1 MPIRQLKISG
11 VRNLQ
16 PLNLTLQPGVNF
28 IYGDNGSG
36 KTSILE
42 AIVLMAA
49 GKSFRTSQLKH
60 VLANNAD
67 RIEIQMDIDDESLG
81 QCQLDS
87 LRLKGGDHLLK
98 LNGSVLTSQAE
109 AAHWLPVQVIDPT
122 TFKLL
127 SGSPE
132 ERRQFIDW
140 GVFHVEHSFME
151 QWKTFRKQ
159 LKQRN
164 SVLKQKE
171 TEWLS
176 VWNKGF
182 VESALVIDQ
191 HRRDY
196 LKRFKP
202 EFMRI
207 LNALDE
213 SVDVSLAYYPGWD
226 KESDL
231 QNVLEKQQERDMVL
245 GYTQSGPHRAE
256 LRIKVDKQPAAEI
269 LSRGQQKTVVAALK
283 IAQGALFQQESG
295 RRTIYLVDDLAS
307 ELDEK
312 HRFALC
318 KLLEDLKCQVFITS
332 IDKDKLTDIWQPAAS
347 KVFHVEQGLINDV
360 AAEDEH
366 AASQQDRPVD

>member
-1 MPIRQLKISG
+1 MPIRHLQIRG

-16 PLNLTLQPGVNF
+16 PLDLDLHPGVNF
-28 IYGDNGSG
+28 IYGANGSG

-60 VLANNAD
+60 VMAHDAD
-67 RIEIQMDIDDESLG
+67 RIEMVVDIEDESLG
-81 QCQLDS
+81 NCQLDS
-87 LRLKGGDHLLK
+87 LRLKSGDHLLK
-98 LNGSVLTSQAE
+98 LNGSVLTAQTE
-109 AAHWLPVQVIDPT
+109 AAQWLPVQVIEPT
-122 TFKLL
+122 TFELL

-132 ERRQFIDW
+132 IRRQFIDW
-140 GVFHVEHSFME
+140 GVFHVEHTFIE
-151 QWKTFRKQ
+151 QWKIFRKQ

-171 TEWLS
+171 MEWLP
-176 VWNKGF
+176 VWTKGF

-191 HRRDY
+191 YRRDY

-202 EFMRI
+202 EFERI
-207 LNALDE
+207 LKLLDADIQ
-213 SVDVSLAYYPGWD
+213 VNLAYYPGWD
-226 KESDL
+226 KDSEL
-231 QNVLEKQQERDMVL
+231 LEVLDKQQERDLVL
-245 GYTQSGPHRAE
+245 GYTQAGPHRAE

-332 IDKDKLTDIWQPAAS
+332 IDKEKLTDIWQPIAS
-347 KVFHVEQGLINDV
+347 KVFHVEQGKIS
-360 AAEDEH
+360 EE
-366 AASQQDRPVD
+366 ASATS

>member
-1 MPIRQLKISG
+1 MPIRQLKASG

-16 PLNLTLQPGVNF
+16 PLDLDFHPGVNF
-28 IYGDNGSG
+28 IYGANGSG
-36 KTSILE
+36 KTSVLE
-42 AIVLMAA
+42 AINLMAA
-49 GKSFRTSQLKH
+49 GKSFRTSRLQH
-60 VLANNAD
+60 VFSQESD
-67 RIEIQMDIDDESLG
+67 RIEMLMAIEDETLG
-81 QCQLDS
+81 ECELDS

-98 LNGSVLTSQAE
+98 QNGSVLTSQAD
-109 AAHWLPVQVIDPT
+109 ASHWLPVQIIEPT

-127 SGSPE
+127 AGSPE

-140 GVFHVEHSFME
+140 GVFHVEHAFME
-151 QWKTFRKQ
+151 HWKTFRKQ

-171 TEWLS
+171 DEWLA

-182 VESALVIDQ
+182 IESATAIDQ

-202 EFMRI
+202 EFERI
-207 LNALDE
+207 LTQLDD
-213 SVDVSLAYYPGWD
+213 SIDVTLAYYPGWEKD
-226 KESDL
+226 SALSD
-231 QNVLEKQQERDMVL
+231 VLERQKERDMVL

-283 IAQGALFQQESG
+283 IAQGSLFQQESG

-307 ELDEK
+307 ELDQS
-312 HRFALC
+312 HRLALC
-318 KLLEDLKCQVFITS
+318 QLLEDLR
-332 IDKDKLTDIWQPAAS
+332 
-347 KVFHVEQGLINDV
+347 
-360 AAEDEH
+360 
-366 AASQQDRPVD
+366 RP

>member
-1 MPIRQLKISG
+1 MPIRQIKVSG

-16 PLNLTLQPGVNF
+16 PLDITPHAGVNF
-28 IYGDNGSG
+28 IYGDNGCG

-42 AIVLMAA
+42 AIALMAS
-49 GKSFRTSQLKH
+49 GKSFRTSQIKH
-60 VLANNAD
+60 VLNHQSD
-67 RIEIQMDIDDESLG
+67 RIEMFLEVDDEERGL
-81 QCQLDS
+81 CTMDS
-87 LRLKGGDHLLK
+87 LRLKNGDTLLK

-109 AAHWLPVQVIDPT
+109 AAHWLPVQIIDPN

-140 GVFHVEHSFME
+140 GVFHVEHTFME
-151 QWKTFRKQ
+151 QWKMFRKQ

-171 TEWLS
+171 LEWLPT
-176 VWNKGF
+176 WTAGF
-182 VESALVIDQ
+182 IESAEVIDQ
-191 HRRDY
+191 HRQDY

-202 EFMRI
+202 EFERI
-207 LNALDE
+207 LHQLDDTIA
-213 SVDVSLAYYPGWD
+213 VQLAYYRGWD
-226 KESDL
+226 KDTPL
-231 QNVLEKQQERDMVL
+231 ADILEKQQERDLVI
-245 GYTQSGPHRAE
+245 GYTQAGPHRAE

-283 IAQGALFQQESG
+283 IAQGALFQQESQ
-295 RRTIYLVDDLAS
+295 RSTIYLVDDLAS

-332 IDKDKLTDIWQPAAS
+332 IDKDKLTDVWQPSAS
-347 KVFHVEQGLINDV
+347 KMFHVEHGTLI
-360 AAEDEH
+360 EET
-366 AASQQDRPVD
+366 R

>member
-1 MPIRQLKISG
+1 MPVRHLRISG

-16 PLNLTLQPGVNF
+16 PLVIDPHPHVNF

-36 KTSILE
+36 KTSVLE
-42 AIVLMAA
+42 GIAVMAS

-60 VLANNAD
+60 VLSHDQD
-67 RIEIQMDIDDESLG
+67 RLEMRFSIEDPNMGSCEME
-81 QCQLDS
+81 S

-109 AAHWLPVQVIDPT
+109 AAHWLPVQIIEPN

-132 ERRQFIDW
+132 ERRAFIDW
-140 GVFHVEHSFME
+140 GVFHVEQSFME
-151 QWKTFRKQ
+151 QWKTFRKH

-164 SVLKQKE
+164 AVLKQKE
-171 TEWLS
+171 EEWLD
-176 VWNKGF
+176 VWNAGF
-182 VESALVIDQ
+182 IEAAEHIDNERQ
-191 HRRDY
+191 AY

-202 EFMRI
+202 EFERI
-207 LNALDE
+207 LHELDPTI
-213 SVDVSLAYYPGWD
+213 SVTLAYYPGWEKD
-226 KESDL
+226 SKLAD
-231 QNVLEKQQERDMVL
+231 VLSRQQERDMVL

-256 LRIKVDKQPAAEI
+256 LRIKCDKQPAAEI
-269 LSRGQQKTVVAALK
+269 LSRGQQKTVVSALK
-283 IAQGALFQQESG
+283 IAQGSLFQQESG
-295 RRTIYLVDDLAS
+295 RQTIYLVDDLAS

-332 IDKDKLTDIWQPAAS
+332 IDKEKLTDVWQPVAS
-347 KVFHVEQGLINDV
+347 KVFHVEHGKL
-360 AAEDEH
+360 EECTE
-366 AASQQDRPVD
+366 

>member
-16 PLNLTLQPGVNF
+16 PLNLTLHPGVNF
-28 IYGDNGSG
+28 IYGSNGSG
-36 KTSILE
+36 KTSLLE
-42 AIVLMAA
+42 AIALMAS

-60 VLANNAD
+60 VLAQDAD
-67 RIEIQMDIDDESLG
+67 RIELLFDVDDESLG
-81 QCQLDS
+81 SCQLDS
-87 LRLKGGDHLLK
+87 LRLKSGDHLLK
-98 LNGSVLTSQAE
+98 LNGSVLTAQTE
-109 AAHWLPVQVIDPT
+109 AAQWLPVQVIEPT
-122 TFKLL
+122 TFRLL

-140 GVFHVEHSFME
+140 GVFHVEQKFIDH
-151 QWKTFRKQ
+151 WRVFRKQ
-159 LKQRN
+159 LQQRN

-171 TEWLS
+171 LEWLP

-182 VESALVIDQ
+182 VESAGVIDEY
-191 HRRDY
+191 RRAY

-202 EFMRI
+202 EFERI
-207 LNALDE
+207 LNQLDE
-213 SVDVSLAYYPGWD
+213 SIDVSLAYYPGWD
-226 KESDL
+226 RDSDL
-231 QNVLEKQQERDMVL
+231 QDVLDKQQERDLVL

-283 IAQGALFQQESG
+283 IAQGSLFQQESG

-332 IDKDKLTDIWQPAAS
+332 IDKDKLTDIWQPVAS
-347 KVFHVEQGLINDV
+347 KVFHVEQGIIR
-360 AAEDEH
+360 EDSP
-366 AASQQDRPVD
+366 ATT

>member
-16 PLNLTLQPGVNF
+16 PLDLTLHPGVNF
-28 IYGDNGSG
+28 IYGANGSG

-42 AIVLMAA
+42 AIVLMAT

-60 VLANNAD
+60 VLAHHAD
-67 RIEIQMDIDDESLG
+67 RIELMFDIDDEALG
-81 QCQLDS
+81 QCQLDN
-87 LRLKGGDHLLK
+87 LRLKTGDNLLK
-98 LNGSVLTSQAE
+98 LNGSVLTAQTE
-109 AAHWLPVQVIDPT
+109 AAQWLPVQVIEPT

-140 GVFHVEHSFME
+140 GVFHVEQKFIDH
-151 QWKTFRKQ
+151 WKVFRKQ

-164 SVLKQKE
+164 AVLKQKE
-171 TEWLS
+171 LQWLP
-176 VWNKGF
+176 VWNQTF
-182 VESALVIDQ
+182 SESAAVIDNY
-191 HRRDY
+191 RRAY
-196 LKRFKP
+196 LQRFKP
-202 EFMRI
+202 EFERI
-207 LNALDE
+207 LQQLDD
-213 SVDVSLAYYPGWD
+213 SIQVQLAYYPGWD
-226 KESDL
+226 RDSDL
-231 QNVLEKQQERDMVL
+231 NDVLNKQQERDLAL

-332 IDKDKLTDIWQPAAS
+332 IDKDKLTDIWQPVAS
-347 KVFHVEQGLINDV
+347 KVFHVEQGNIS
-360 AAEDEH
+360 EDSP
-366 AASQQDRPVD
+366 ATA

>member
-1 MPIRQLKISG
+1 MPIRQLKVSG

-16 PLNLTLQPGVNF
+16 PLNLDLHPGVNF
-28 IYGDNGSG
+28 IYGANGSG

-42 AIVLMAA
+42 AITLMAS

-60 VLANNAD
+60 VLTHDAD
-67 RIEIQMDIDDESLG
+67 RIGIQMEIDDESLG
-81 QCQLDS
+81 SCHLDS
-87 LRLKGGDHLLK
+87 LRMKGGDHLLK
-98 LNGSVLTSQAE
+98 LNDSVLTSQAE
-109 AAHWLPVQVIDPT
+109 AAHWLPVQVIEPT

-140 GVFHVEHSFME
+140 GVFHVEQSFME
-151 QWKTFRKQ
+151 QWKTFRRQ

-171 TEWLS
+171 AEWLP

-182 VESALVIDQ
+182 VESALTIDQ
-191 HRRDY
+191 HRRAY

-202 EFMRI
+202 EFERI
-207 LNALDE
+207 LSALDPH
-213 SVDVSLAYYPGWD
+213 VRVVLAYYPGWD
-226 KESDL
+226 KDSEL
-231 QNVLEKQQERDMVL
+231 QDVLDKQQERDMVL
-245 GYTQSGPHRAE
+245 GYTQAGPHRAE
-256 LRIKVDKQPAAEI
+256 LRIKIGKQPAAEI

-332 IDKDKLTDIWQPAAS
+332 IDKDKLTDIWQPVAS
-347 KVFHVEQGLINDV
+347 KVFHVEQGSISEDIP
-360 AAEDEH
+360 AAN
-366 AASQQDRPVD
+366 

>member
-1 MPIRQLKISG
+1 MPIRQLKVSG

-16 PLNLTLQPGVNF
+16 PLDLSLHSGVNF
-28 IYGDNGSG
+28 IYGPNGSG

-42 AIVLMAA
+42 SIVLVAA

-60 VLANNAD
+60 VLTQDAD
-67 RIEIQMDIDDESLG
+67 RIEIEMNVEDESLG
-81 QCQLDS
+81 ECHLDS

-109 AAHWLPVQVIDPT
+109 ASHWLPVQVIDPT
-122 TFKLL
+122 TFRLL

-171 TEWLS
+171 DEWLA
-176 VWNKGF
+176 VWTKGF
-182 VESALVIDQ
+182 IESALVIDQ
-191 HRRDY
+191 YRRDY

-202 EFMRI
+202 EFERI
-207 LNALDE
+207 LAALDPDTK
-213 SVDVSLAYYPGWD
+213 VQLAYYPGWD
-226 KESDL
+226 KDSELAD
-231 QNVLEKQQERDMVL
+231 VLERQQERDMVL
-245 GYTQSGPHRAE
+245 GYTQAGPHRAE

-283 IAQGALFQQESG
+283 IAQGAMFQQESG

-332 IDKDKLTDIWQPAAS
+332 IDKEKLTDIWKPEDACL
-347 KVFHVEQGLINDV
+347 FHVEHGCVNQ
-360 AAEDEH
+360 E
-366 AASQQDRPVD
+366 SF

>member
-1 MPIRQLKISG
+1 MPIRHLNVSG

-16 PLNLTLQPGVNF
+16 PLNLSLHPGVNF
-28 IYGDNGSG
+28 IYGANGSG

-42 AIVLMAA
+42 AIVLMAG

-60 VLANNAD
+60 VLSHDAD
-67 RIEIQMDIDDESLG
+67 RIEISMEVEDDGLG
-81 QCQLDS
+81 SCHLDS

-109 AAHWLPVQVIDPT
+109 ASHWLPVQIIDPT

-140 GVFHVEHSFME
+140 GVFHVEQNFME

-171 TEWLS
+171 DEWLA

-182 VESALVIDQ
+182 VESALAIDE
-191 HRRDY
+191 HRRAY

-202 EFMRI
+202 EFERI
-207 LNALDE
+207 LQALDPE
-213 SVDVSLAYYPGWD
+213 VDVQLAYYRGWD
-226 KESDL
+226 KDGDL
-231 QNVLEKQQERDMVL
+231 EEVLGKQQERDMVL

-283 IAQGALFQQESG
+283 IAQGFMFQQETG

-332 IDKDKLTDIWQPAAS
+332 IDKDKLTDIWQPVAS
-347 KVFHVEQGLINDV
+347 KVFHVEQGQV
-360 AAEDEH
+360 SED
-366 AASQQDRPVD
+366 SRT

>member
-1 MPIRQLKISG
+1 MPIRQLKVSG

-16 PLNLTLQPGVNF
+16 PLTLSLHPGVNF
-28 IYGDNGSG
+28 IYGANGSG

-42 AIVLMAA
+42 AIVLVAA

-60 VLANNAD
+60 VLTHDAE
-67 RIEIQMDIDDESLG
+67 RIDINLSVEDEALG
-81 QCQLDS
+81 SASFDS

-98 LNGSVLTSQAE
+98 MNGSVLTSQAE
-109 AAHWLPVQVIDPT
+109 ASHWLPVQIIDPT

-140 GVFHVEHSFME
+140 GVFHVEQSFMD
-151 QWKTFRKQ
+151 QWRTFRKQ

-171 TEWLS
+171 EEWLS

-182 VESALVIDQ
+182 VESSLAIDGF
-191 HRRDY
+191 RRAY

-202 EFMRI
+202 EFERI
-207 LNALDE
+207 LKELDPD
-213 SVDVSLAYYPGWD
+213 VQVSLAYYPGWEKD
-226 KESDL
+226 SDL
-231 QNVLEKQQERDMVL
+231 EEVLNRQQERDMAL
-245 GYTQSGPHRAE
+245 GYTQAGPHRAE

-283 IAQGALFQQESG
+283 IAQGALFQQETG

-332 IDKDKLTDIWQPAAS
+332 IDKEKLTDIWQPVAS
-347 KVFHVEQGLINDV
+347 KVFHVEQGQV
-360 AAEDEH
+360 SED
-366 AASQQDRPVD
+366 SR